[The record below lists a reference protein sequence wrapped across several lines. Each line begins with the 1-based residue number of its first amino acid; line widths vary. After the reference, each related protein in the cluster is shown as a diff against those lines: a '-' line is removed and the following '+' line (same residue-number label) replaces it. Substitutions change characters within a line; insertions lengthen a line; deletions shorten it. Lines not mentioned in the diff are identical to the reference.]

1 MVEYEECQNCA
12 GWCCLAYIFPCGL
25 SDEDIERIAAH
36 LEIPLAEFKEIY
48 VVTAKSGLRFWRQSR
63 PCVFWTLGQCGIHA
77 VKPQGCASFPPYG
90 KGLNKIKRNCA
101 RYFKKE
107 ALATRECYAWQ
118 IAEQL

>member
-63 PCVFWTLGQCGIHA
+63 PCTFWTSGQCGIHS
-77 VKPQGCASFPPYG
+77 VKPQGCAGFPPLG
-90 KGLNKIKRNCA
+90 KIKRDCA
-101 RYFKKE
+101 DYFKKE
-107 ALATRECYAWQ
+107 ARIAPEHYAWQ
-118 IAEQL
+118 IAELL